1 MHYVQM
7 NIRQN
12 LTPSSIAQNVGF
24 SSSHLSR
31 RFKMET
37 GVTLNQYINQQHIIV
52 ARRLLKHTFMP
63 IREVA
68 EHCGVSDWNYFTKI
82 FRNEVG
88 CTPTEFRK
96 GEQSDLKN
104 NNKVSF
110 GNEPPCVL
118 K

>member
-7 NIRQN
+7 NILQN

-37 GVTLNQYINQQHIIV
+37 GVTLNQYINQQRIIV
-52 ARRLLKHTFMP
+52 ARRLLKHTSMP

-110 GNEPPCVL
+110 GNERPCVL